1 MDPKP
6 VTAVARTS
14 CQRCYKRK
22 KKCNRTLPQC
32 DNCQTANVLC
42 SFLDD
47 DQQSGTYPIA
57 FVQGLEAKVQ
67 ELEGQLA
74 LALGATRDPPVVPEP
89 ALDHGYS
96 RTQDVDS
103 HSPTQQRLTDDI
115 GGGEFSPFS
124 ARGQAP
130 SSNDQAISMA
140 RELRRLSLEAAAERH
155 LGSSSGLSFA
165 KLTQTILKRLTPDRS
180 DFVFGI
186 SQGDDILGQMN
197 WDSPSDRFHPH
208 VINFPNMTDFGPTLF
223 GDISLSSIIEPSDSL
238 TDLVLP
244 TKTRADQ
251 LASFYFAHSHTLYPI
266 INESEFL
273 ALLDR
278 IYEHPSDLSTVD
290 PMSWFRIWMVLAIG
304 SSSRCSVSMVE
315 ESEALLYYNK
325 ALEFFEPAFDYGEMV
340 ALETI
345 MLQVSFSFFNQLGP
359 NTWFLVGTAARIAIG
374 LGLHTASAYEN
385 LPFGIANMRKRI
397 FFSVYMMDRYVVFFP
412 SDRTGICLTFSS
424 PLPSVISI
432 ALGRPFALQDD
443 DIEIEPFVDVD
454 DGQIDNPATQDRDR
468 LETSMLA
475 IPRHILDLRK
485 IASKISRQV
494 YGNQATIRANTPRR
508 EEIIRSLHRELIDWR
523 RSMPF
528 PLPDVHPRVPHLSS
542 NWYDFNYYIHLAM
555 LYRPSPLF
563 PTLDQEMVRKLGN
576 AAAMSIRQAYTM
588 HRQKRFAYNWLNLL
602 SLFTS
607 TISLI
612 YASTAQPR
620 ELVSYLQRAQVIDD
634 LELALQLF
642 DKLNSKFPRAKNIQ
656 CIIDRVLRRYKEMCN
671 VVKVN

>member
-1 MDPKP
+1 MDTRP

-22 KKCNRTLPQC
+22 KKCDRTLPQC
-32 DNCQTANVLC
+32 DNCQMANVPC

-57 FVQGLEAKVQ
+57 FVQGLEARIQ

-74 LALGATRDPPVVPEP
+74 LALQAKDDPPVVPEP
-89 ALDHGYS
+89 PLDNGYS
-96 RTQDVDS
+96 RAQDIE
-103 HSPTQQRLTDDI
+103 SPTQQRLTDDACV
-115 GGGEFSPFS
+115 GDFSPFS
-124 ARGQAP
+124 VRGQAQSP
-130 SSNDQAISMA
+130 NEQAISMA
-140 RELRRLSLEAAAERH
+140 RELRTLSLEAAAERH

-197 WDSPSDRFHPH
+197 WESPSDRFHPH

-223 GDISLSSIIEPSDSL
+223 GNISLSNIIEPSGSL
-238 TDLVLP
+238 TDLALP
-244 TKTRADQ
+244 AKSRADE

-266 INESEFL
+266 INQSDFL

-278 IYEHPSDLSTVD
+278 IYEQPSDLSAMD
-290 PMSWFRIWMVLAIG
+290 PMSWFRVWMVLAIG

-325 ALEFFEPAFDYGEMV
+325 ALEFFEAAFDYGEMV

-359 NTWFLVGTAARIAIG
+359 NTWFLVGTAARLAIG

-397 FFSVYMMDRYVVFFP
+397 FFSVYMMDR
-412 SDRTGICLTFSS
+412 
-424 PLPSVISI
+424 VISI

-454 DGQIDNPATQDRDR
+454 DGQIDDPAAQDRDR
-468 LETSMLA
+468 LEPSMLA
-475 IPRHILDLRK
+475 VPRHILDLRK

-494 YGNQATIRANTPRR
+494 YGNQAAIRANTPHR

-523 RSMPF
+523 RNMPF

-542 NWYDFNYYIHLAM
+542 NWYDYNYYIHSAM

-576 AAAMSIRQAYTM
+576 AASMSIRQAYTM

-620 ELVSYLQRAQVIDD
+620 ELVGYLQRAQVIDD

-642 DKLNSKFPRAKNIQ
+642 DKLNSKFPRATNIQ

-671 VVKVN
+671 MVDVN

>member
-1 MDPKP
+1 MDTSTQV

-14 CQRCYKRK
+14 CQRCHKRK
-22 KKCNRTLPQC
+22 KKCDRALPQC
-32 DNCQTANVLC
+32 DNCRTADVPC
-42 SFLDD
+42 SFLNG

-74 LALGATRDPPVVPEP
+74 LALEAVRDHPPVVSEP
-89 ALDHGYS
+89 SLDNGQS
-96 RTQDVDS
+96 RTPQTLDGS
-103 HSPTQQRLTDDI
+103 TPT
-115 GGGEFSPFS
+115 GEGHIAAGFSPFS
-124 ARGQAP
+124 SRGY
-130 SSNDQAISMA
+130 SSHEQPPPISMA
-140 RELRRLSLEAAAERH
+140 RELRILSLEAAAERH

-165 KLTQTILKRLTPDRS
+165 NLTQTILKRLAPDRA

-186 SQGDDILGQMN
+186 SQGDDILGQID
-197 WDSPSDRFHPH
+197 WDSPPDYFHPH
-208 VINFPNMTDFGPTLF
+208 MINFPNIPGFGPTLF
-223 GDISLSSIIEPSDSL
+223 GDMSLSSIIEPSGSL
-238 TDLVLP
+238 ADLCLP
-244 TKTRADQ
+244 SKTRADQ

-266 INESEFL
+266 INQSDFL

-278 IYEHPSDLSTVD
+278 IYEQPSDLSVMD
-290 PMSWFRIWMVLAIG
+290 PMSLFRIWMVLAIG

-325 ALEFFEPAFDYGEMV
+325 ALEFFETAFDYGDMV

-359 NTWFLVGTAARIAIG
+359 NTWFLVGTAARMAIG
-374 LGLHTASAYEN
+374 LGLHTASAYEG
-385 LPFGIANMRKRI
+385 LPFNVSNMRKRV
-397 FFSVYMMDRYVVFFP
+397 FFSIYMMDR
-412 SDRTGICLTFSS
+412 
-424 PLPSVISI
+424 VISI

-454 DGQIDNPATQDRDR
+454 DGQTDVLGQDR
-468 LETSMLA
+468 LEPTLMS
-475 IPRHILDLRK
+475 IPLHILDLRR

-494 YGNQATIRANTPRR
+494 YGNRASIQANTPHR
-508 EEIIRSLHRELIDWR
+508 EEIIHSLHKELLNWR
-523 RSMPF
+523 RNMPF
-528 PLPDVHPRVPHLSS
+528 PLPDAHPRVPHLSS
-542 NWYDFNYYIHLAM
+542 NWYDFNFYLHLAM

-563 PTLDQEMVRKLGN
+563 PTLDQDMVKKLAN
-576 AAAMSIRQAYTM
+576 AAAMSLRVAYSM

-612 YASTAQPR
+612 YASTAQPQ

-634 LELALQLF
+634 LELVLQLF
-642 DKLNSKFPRAKNIQ
+642 DKLNGKFSGAKNIQ
-656 CIIDRVLRRYKEMCN
+656 CIIDRVLRRYKEMCDMTN
-671 VVKVN
+671 AN